1 MILSTIALLFSI
13 SSLISLPSIK
23 AYADRFDDIDPI
35 QIKKENGKEY
45 EIDADYIQAF
55 NDPQVLKNDNAKGK
69 KIKFNYEEE
78 IEISYKDPCGSMDFV
93 KALFLKWQVT
103 TPGSGEDES
112 VELEGKQIE
121 FYDDKSP
128 PDGDDTVS
136 ANIPDKDDIKKG
148 KYKLV
153 AIVSCDDDLYHVT
166 NAKIK

>member
-45 EIDADYIQAF
+45 EIDADYIQDF

-93 KALFLKWQVT
+93 KALFLK
-103 TPGSGEDES
+103 
-112 VELEGKQIE
+112 
-121 FYDDKSP
+121 
-128 PDGDDTVS
+128 
-136 ANIPDKDDIKKG
+136 
-148 KYKLV
+148 
-153 AIVSCDDDLYHVT
+153 
-166 NAKIK
+166 